1 MKALQFTVILTQTI
15 ILLGEIMPTIEQKIA
30 RKQDELNRLKIK
42 QRKLDTA
49 QKVVIGG
56 MILSLAKTNTG
67 IAKFILE
74 NASTHITRP
83 ADVKRIEPLLE
94 ELRQAMI
101 NDTGE
106 NTSV

>member
-30 RKQDELNRLKIK
+30 RKQDELNRLKTK

-56 MILSLAKTNTG
+56 MILSLAKNDPDRARQLL
-67 IAKFILE
+67 IDIDS
-74 NASTHITRP
+74 NITRKT
-83 ADVKRIEPLLE
+83 DLDRLE
-94 ELRQAMI
+94 
-101 NDTGE
+101 
-106 NTSV
+106 SVIDDLTVTRSKGV

>member
-30 RKQDELNRLKIK
+30 RKQDELNRLKTK

-56 MILSLAKTNTG
+56 MILSLAKNDPDRARQLL
-67 IAKFILE
+67 IDIDS
-74 NASTHITRP
+74 NITRKT
-83 ADVKRIEPLLE
+83 DLDRLE
-94 ELRQAMI
+94 GVIDELTITRSK
-101 NDTGE
+101 GL
-106 NTSV
+106 

>member
-30 RKQDELNRLKIK
+30 RKQDELNRLKTK

-56 MILSLAKTNTG
+56 MILSLAKNDPDRARQLL
-67 IAKFILE
+67 IDID
-74 NASTHITRP
+74 NNITRKT
-83 ADVKRIEPLLE
+83 DLDRLE
-94 ELRQAMI
+94 
-101 NDTGE
+101 
-106 NTSV
+106 SVIDDLTVTRSKGV

>member
-30 RKQDELNRLKIK
+30 RKQDELNRLKTK

-56 MILSLAKTNTG
+56 MILSLAKNDPDRARQLL
-67 IAKFILE
+67 IDIDS
-74 NASTHITRP
+74 NITRKT
-83 ADVKRIEPLLE
+83 DLDRLE
-94 ELRQAMI
+94 SIIDDLTVTRSK
-101 NDTGE
+101 G
-106 NTSV
+106 V

>member
-30 RKQDELNRLKIK
+30 RKQDELNRLKTK

-56 MILSLAKTNTG
+56 MILSLAKNDPDRARQLL
-67 IAKFILE
+67 IDIDS
-74 NASTHITRP
+74 NITRKT
-83 ADVKRIEPLLE
+83 DLDRLK
-94 ELRQAMI
+94 
-101 NDTGE
+101 
-106 NTSV
+106 SVIDDLTVTRSKGV